1 MVQPQGCEAVRL
13 LARVA
18 VMAPRQQGRK
28 VAKTT
33 KPVVKDLDVPP
44 HSQYKYVVWQKG
56 SSRYEGGWV
65 AQVPGPDGGQR
76 TVCTRQPTQLDAA
89 QQAVAYLQRPLGKP
103 APTLA
108 DLKKAP
114 APKAR
119 GGRTATIGDVQP
131 CSYHHVWWH
140 VRTRR
145 WYSRIE
151 GQHLGYFDTEQDAVT
166 EVHQ

>member
-1 MVQPQGCEAVRL
+1 MRL

-18 VMAPRQQGRK
+18 VMAPRQRGHQ

-33 KPVVKDLDVPP
+33 KPVVKDRYVPP
-44 HSQYKYVVWQKG
+44 CSQYKYVVWQKG
-56 SSRYEGGWV
+56 GSRYEGGWV

-76 TVCTRQPTQLDAA
+76 TVCTRQPSQQHAA
-89 QQAVAYLQRPLGKP
+89 EKAVAYLQRTLGKA

-108 DLKKAP
+108 DLKKGP
-114 APKAR
+114 APRASRSKQAI
-119 GGRTATIGDVQP
+119 IGDVQP

-140 VRTRR
+140 VRSRR

-151 GQHLGYFDTEQDAVT
+151 GQHLGYFDTEQDAVA
-166 EVHQ
+166 EVQVML